1 MSDEDEAQT
10 IAQAAAGNRMA
21 MRRLVDQHS
30 PAIYA
35 IAFGM
40 LRRAEDAE
48 DVTQDTFIR
57 AWKTF
62 PKWRPEAKL
71 STWLHKVAL
80 NRCYDYLR
88 KKKPALFAEPPEQ
101 HDPAPRPDAS
111 LAQRQQQAAVRDAID
126 KLAPR
131 QRAALTLTSLMGQSN
146 REAADAM
153 EIKLE
158 ALESLLARARRN
170 LKKHLLPIKETL

>member
-1 MSDEDEAQT
+1 
-10 IAQAAAGNRMA
+10 

-35 IAFGM
+35 LAFNM

-62 PKWRPEAKL
+62 PKWRPDAKL

-88 KKKPALFAEPPEQ
+88 KKKPVLFAEPPEQ
-101 HDPAPRPDAS
+101 HDPALRPDAS
-111 LAQRQQQAAVRDAID
+111 LSQRQRQAVVRDAIE

-131 QRAALTLTSLMGQSN
+131 QRAALTLTSLMGHSN
-146 REAADAM
+146 REAAATM
-153 EIKLE
+153 EITTD
-158 ALESLLARARRN
+158 ALDSLLARARRN
-170 LKKHLLPIKETL
+170 LKKQLLPIKETL